1 MSLIQK
7 GEKGSSNECD
17 SDSAL
22 TVVFG
27 SYEMF
32 AFRRESS

>member
-1 MSLIQK
+1 MSLVQK
-7 GEKGSSNECD
+7 GEKESSNGCD

-32 AFRRESS
+32 AFMR